1 MQYGIYGHF
10 SVVFKTFSLLWSQ
23 WNRCRRSIELYYSAP
38 SGCVS
43 SPRSWRWHVWQA
55 QQSEKNDLKML
66 SVLLS
71 VLLLGPI
78 TIIRLTDEFPSICGQ
93 LGLTA
98 TDPSKSQKERTRM
111 LGLVVSCVVVLYSSR
126 LVRGWNEMSK
136 GQISWFLLCFFSFSL
151 AVLIVIGI
159 YLVPD
164 KGLLVIHYFVS
175 LLSLWLTHI
184 FLWFMDRGKFATDIY
199 WIFLYPSSLYRQA
212 EKKVASRQAR
222 KRRILVNYSPK
233 KKREK
238 ERFHV
243 CTKAV
248 CHDFC
253 KVSSWRVFCSNWNK
267 QSFCLALINDNK
279 PSIDGTTC
287 LP

>member
-1 MQYGIYGHF
+1 
-10 SVVFKTFSLLWSQ
+10 
-23 WNRCRRSIELYYSAP
+23 
-38 SGCVS
+38 
-43 SPRSWRWHVWQA
+43 
-55 QQSEKNDLKML
+55 ML

-111 LGLVVSCVVVLYSSR
+111 LGLVVSCVVVLYSSW

-136 GQISWFLLCFFSFSL
+136 GQISWFLLCFYSFSL
-151 AVLIVIGI
+151 VVLIVIGI

-184 FLWFMDRGKFATDIY
+184 FFYDLWTMV
-199 WIFLYPSSLYRQA
+199 SLQLTFIEYFYILQVYRQA
-212 EKKVASRQAR
+212 EKKVAR

-233 KKREK
+233 KSDSMSAQKQCVIIFAKCQVDVFFVRIETSSSLLSLVQWSWT
-238 ERFHV
+238 FNQL
-243 CTKAV
+243 CLFV
-248 CHDFC
+248 CHNSKELFYSVEMTQEMLLFL
-253 KVSSWRVFCSNWNK
+253 VSIESPTKLDWSTKHERSWYTS
-267 QSFCLALINDNK
+267 S
-279 PSIDGTTC
+279 S
-287 LP
+287 

>member
-1 MQYGIYGHF
+1 MCQLPP
-10 SVVFKTFSLLWSQ
+10 V
-23 WNRCRRSIELYYSAP
+23 
-38 SGCVS
+38 
-43 SPRSWRWHVWQA
+43 
-55 QQSEKNDLKML
+55 LKM
-66 SVLLS
+66 
-71 VLLLGPI
+71 
-78 TIIRLTDEFPSICGQ
+78 TRLTGSAVRKKWLENALSSTLSSSSTRTNHHNKTHRWVSKHLWTVRVDCNGSIKV
-93 LGLTA
+93 T
-98 TDPSKSQKERTRM
+98 ERTNANAR
-111 LGLVVSCVVVLYSSR
+111 VSRRLLCCCVLYSSR

-136 GQISWFLLCFFSFSL
+136 GQISWFLLCFSFSL
-151 AVLIVIGI
+151 VILIVIGI

-199 WIFLYPSSLYRQA
+199 WIFLYPSSLQA
-212 EKKVASRQAR
+212 SRKKVASRQAR
-222 KRRILVNYSPK
+222 KRRILVNYSP

-253 KVSSWRVFCSNWNK
+253 KVSSWRVFCLNWNK
-267 QSFCLALINDNK
+267 QSFCLALINDHK
-279 PSIDGTTC
+279 PSIIGC
-287 LP
+287 ACPP